1 MGSKRMRKGATSL
14 RGRRVVLTGA
24 LTSMTRAE
32 AHAAIRAAGGI
43 TQDQVRKAGH
53 RADLL
58 VMGERPGS
66 KLDVALACEIE
77 IWGEGELLAAIGMP
91 EGRSWRRERA
101 EEAAAERELERELGA
116 EGVLQLSRDTYEEV
130 LERMGRPSPGAFDAC
145 SSAEEIEAVYAQI
158 TMPGTRYA
166 RLRSAT
172 IEAKPTADDTAPC
185 EAAIELAQLVKRGA
199 A

>member
-77 IWGEGELLAAIGMP
+77 IWGEGELLSAIG
-91 EGRSWRRERA
+91 RR
-101 EEAAAERELERELGA
+101 G
-116 EGVLQLSRDTYEEV
+116 
-130 LERMGRPSPGAFDAC
+130 
-145 SSAEEIEAVYAQI
+145 SA
-158 TMPGTRYA
+158 
-166 RLRSAT
+166 